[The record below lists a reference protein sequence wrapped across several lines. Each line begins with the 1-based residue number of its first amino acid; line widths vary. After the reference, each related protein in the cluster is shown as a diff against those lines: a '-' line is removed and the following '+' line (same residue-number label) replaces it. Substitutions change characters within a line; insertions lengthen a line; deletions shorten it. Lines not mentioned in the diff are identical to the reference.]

1 MGVPKIT
8 VGLEWHQRLRTHKLF
23 CNCPSEVGVKPDSYE
38 TRYLRISSSELG
50 EHDPAALL
58 EAHRAR
64 AFQYGYSPS
73 SACLV
78 ELDESPPHLVNEEA
92 LRIALKIALM
102 FKMQVLDE
110 VRVMR
115 KVVLD
120 GSNTSG
126 FQRTMLIALG
136 TDDSIIETS
145 NGPVRL
151 ATLCLEEESA
161 YIEKSEAREA
171 FYRLDRLGIPLVEVA
186 TEPDIHSPEQ
196 ALEVAEEVGLMLR
209 LTGDVQR
216 GIGTIRQDLNVSVEG
231 GSRQEIKGVQ
241 QLELLGDIVRLEAQR
256 QLNLLEIR
264 NELGKRKAKTTGFNP
279 IDVTT
284 AFSETNSSLAKSAIS
299 NGHRIMC
306 LLVPGFE
313 GLLGRALQPN
323 RRLGTE
329 LADYAQVWAG
339 LGGII
344 HSDELPAYG
353 ISETEVSEIR
363 KLCCEAKPTAF
374 ILVLGE
380 EHRAR
385 RALTAIHDRLE
396 TALKG
401 VPSETR
407 KVNEDGTTS
416 YQRPLPGSARMYPE
430 TDLPPIAIKEEM
442 LSELKEKLPPKP
454 SVYLKKLMS
463 LGLTEHM
470 ANQMLRSQ
478 TLQVF
483 EDAVKSG
490 VEPLFAASCLLNTL
504 PMLRREGAN
513 VDSIEDSVLIR
524 GLSMMTEK
532 RVPKDLLSQFIRR
545 LAEGGD
551 VDSSLASIYAG
562 SVGEEEIRSVIREIV
577 NQRIDFVRKK
587 GKESV
592 KPLMGIAMEKLRGK
606 APGSKINEILE
617 EEVSKVA

>member
-1 MGVPKIT
+1 
-8 VGLEWHQRLRTHKLF
+8 
-23 CNCPSEVGVKPDSYE
+23 
-38 TRYLRISSSELG
+38 
-50 EHDPAALL
+50 
-58 EAHRAR
+58 
-64 AFQYGYSPS
+64 
-73 SACLV
+73 
-78 ELDESPPHLVNEEA
+78 
-92 LRIALKIALM
+92 
-102 FKMQVLDE
+102 
-110 VRVMR
+110 
-115 KVVLD
+115 VVLD

-136 TDDSIIETS
+136 TDDSITETS

-241 QLELLGDIVRLEAQR
+241 ELELLGDIVRLEAQR

-264 NELGKRKAKTTGFNP
+264 NELGKRKAKTTGFNR

-299 NGHRIMC
+299 KGHRIMC
-306 LLVPGFE
+306 LSVPGFE

-329 LADYAQVWAG
+329 LADYARVWAG

-430 TDLPPIAIKEEM
+430 TDLPPIAIK
-442 LSELKEKLPPKP
+442 
-454 SVYLKKLMS
+454 
-463 LGLTEHM
+463 
-470 ANQMLRSQ
+470 
-478 TLQVF
+478 
-483 EDAVKSG
+483 
-490 VEPLFAASCLLNTL
+490 
-504 PMLRREGAN
+504 
-513 VDSIEDSVLIR
+513 
-524 GLSMMTEK
+524 
-532 RVPKDLLSQFIRR
+532 
-545 LAEGGD
+545 
-551 VDSSLASIYAG
+551 
-562 SVGEEEIRSVIREIV
+562 
-577 NQRIDFVRKK
+577 
-587 GKESV
+587 
-592 KPLMGIAMEKLRGK
+592 
-606 APGSKINEILE
+606 
-617 EEVSKVA
+617 